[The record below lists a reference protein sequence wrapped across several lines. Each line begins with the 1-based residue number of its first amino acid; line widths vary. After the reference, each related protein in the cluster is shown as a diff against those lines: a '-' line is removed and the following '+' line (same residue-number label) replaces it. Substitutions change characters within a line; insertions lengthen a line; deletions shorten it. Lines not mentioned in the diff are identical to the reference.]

1 MSTPVWV
8 LRAATAVQI
17 HQLGSYKC
25 VQSFPSIWEL
35 QMRAILSKLVIGT
48 FVAGAALAVSA
59 CGDKTETTTDNTL
72 VTDMNM
78 TDDMGTMTDNMTA
91 VDGTLGTAA
100 AQPGRASLRER
111 ACPYV

>member
-1 MSTPVWV
+1 MRISDWSSDVCSSD
-8 LRAATAVQI
+8 L
-17 HQLGSYKC
+17 
-25 VQSFPSIWEL
+25 EL

-91 VDGTLGTAA
+91 VDATLGNDAALANDAALVNEAAATDTAA
-100 AQPGRASLRER
+100 NAAD
-111 ACPYV
+111 ATANAM

>member
-1 MSTPVWV
+1 
-8 LRAATAVQI
+8 
-17 HQLGSYKC
+17 
-25 VQSFPSIWEL
+25 
-35 QMRAILSKLVIGT
+35 MRAILSKLVIGT

-91 VDGTLGTAA
+91 VDGTLGNDAA
-100 AQPGRASLRER
+100 LANDAALVNEAARSEEHTSELQSLMRISYAVFCLKEKDDAQDM
-111 ACPYV
+111 